1 MGRLCDLAT
10 TGSSCR
16 RGKGNTLWAGRVE
29 QDYKGLIGQTKGG
42 WILIFSIFYDNLE
55 QGLYRPG
62 GSCYEIYH
70 DLTQSTSRGNVIK
83 KKELNRKVLQ
93 NQNNGCWVD
102 KSGKL

>member
-1 MGRLCDLAT
+1 MDRICVLAT

-16 RGKGNTLWAGRVE
+16 RGKGNTLWTGRVE
-29 QDYKGLIGQTKGG
+29 QDYKGLFGQGKGR

-55 QGLYRPG
+55 QGLYRPE

-83 KKELNRKVLQ
+83 EEGIEQ
-93 NQNNGCWVD
+93 ED
-102 KSGKL
+102 SSKSE